1 MTNGTIQ
8 NKLKSI
14 VSLNES
20 ATTFK
25 ATSVAAAG
33 KFETYH
39 HPLKVKKHNCSHV
52 SCSQIG
58 ASQSF
63 TNEILMMKFC
73 G

>member
-39 HPLKVKKHNCSHV
+39 HPLKVPNITVHMCPALKLVQAKV
-52 SCSQIG
+52 
-58 ASQSF
+58 
-63 TNEILMMKFC
+63 LPMKF
-73 G
+73 